1 MPFDPPFRD
10 YLTFRD
16 YLNTHGQLESGRQSK
31 PRPPPSAGLV
41 IETYY
46 ASAAVAGGLFRR
58 RDLLDRR
65 SFDVGLFALFIG
77 LVQELID
84 DANTL
89 LLLDPSLLRFLVFG
103 QDFVIYFPAH

>member
-1 MPFDPPFRD
+1 
-10 YLTFRD
+10 L
-16 YLNTHGQLESGRQSK
+16 LSK
-31 PRPPPSAGLV
+31 PTTPQQQLQ
-41 IETYY
+41 
-46 ASAAVAGGLFRR
+46 GGLFRR

-103 QDFVIYFPAH
+103 QEFVIYFPAH